1 MQKSLISNSEEY
13 LAYLLNKIEERKAK
27 GKKSLYLFGV
37 TLRDETVK
45 YLREYFKENMPDYT
59 LDITSCGPKDNKVR
73 DIIVLF
79 PKESI

>member
-1 MQKSLISNSEEY
+1 MPESLISNSEEY

-45 YLREYFKENMPDYT
+45 YLHE
-59 LDITSCGPKDNKVR
+59 
-73 DIIVLF
+73 
-79 PKESI
+79 

>member
-1 MQKSLISNSEEY
+1 MPESLISNSEEY
-13 LAYLLNKIEERKAK
+13 LTYLLEKIEERKLK
-27 GKKSLYLFGV
+27 DKQSLYLFGV
-37 TLRDETVK
+37 SLSDEVVK